1 VPQAA
6 ALEYQNRIAARTATR
21 EALDRTDARF
31 AHARLATVF
40 GTILIG
46 VAIWR
51 GVISAWWLLLPA
63 VLFAWLIQRH
73 DRVVRSRADAARGIR
88 FYERGV
94 ARIEDR
100 WSGAGEPGE
109 RFRDDRHVYA
119 NDLDL
124 FGTGS
129 LFELLS
135 LARTYAG
142 EETLAR
148 WLTTPADGTEVRARQ
163 EAVRELGPALDFREQ
178 LAIAGTEVRESVR
191 TGRLIEWAESPLPPS
206 GALSGFTAFFAG
218 AVIVAITCM
227 AFTSVWWPLA
237 TLVVLQAI
245 VFRQLQ
251 DHINRIVSGKDPKTA
266 ADFVADALVHRTL
279 DLEVLTGLLKTL
291 EPQPFEGAR
300 LRQLQARLNVDGQP
314 ASSVVHRLH
323 RYSEIHSGDK
333 NTAIVPLTFFLFG
346 HLEIA
351 LALAAMLQ
359 LVRPVISV
367 AVARWRNRYGGRVR
381 AWLDTIAEFE
391 ALTSLSAYHYEH
403 PDDPF
408 PQIVGSGSSIAPPA
422 LFDAVQLGHPLLPS
436 DRMVTNDIHLGTETQ
451 QLLVVSG
458 SNMSGKS
465 TLLRTVGINAV
476 LALAGAPVR
485 AASLRLSPLAVGAT
499 LRIQDS
505 LLEGRSRFYAE
516 ITRIREMADIA
527 AGSVPL
533 LFLLDELFHGTNSHD
548 RLAGAE
554 GVLRSLLD
562 RGGIGLIT
570 THDLAV
576 TAVAEALAPRAANV
590 HFQDWFDGTEMR
602 FDYLMKPGPVTHS
615 NALALM
621 RAVGLEIP
629 SVVGVRDSGIGPRE

>member
-1 VPQAA
+1 M
-6 ALEYQNRIAARTATR
+6 
-21 EALDRTDARF
+21 DARF
-31 AHARLATVF
+31 AHARLATVG
-40 GTILIG
+40 GTILI
-46 VAIWR
+46 AIAAWR
-51 GVISAWWLLLPA
+51 SVLSAWWLLLP
-63 VLFAWLIQRH
+63 VVVFVWLLQRH
-73 DRVVRSRADAARGIR
+73 DRVLRTRADAIRGIR
-88 FYERGV
+88 FYERGL

-100 WSGAGEPGE
+100 WRGGGEPGE

-124 FGTGS
+124 FGRGS

-148 WLTTPADGTEVRARQ
+148 WLLTPAAAVEVRERQ
-163 EAVRELGPALDFREQ
+163 DAVLELGPMLDLREQ

-191 TGRLIEWAESPLPPS
+191 TGRLLEWAESPLPPS
-206 GALSGFTAFFAG
+206 RALAAFTAFFGVALV
-218 AVIVAITCM
+218 AVTAYM
-227 AFTSVWWPLA
+227 GFTSVWWPLGL
-237 TLVVLQAI
+237 LVLLQGL
-245 VFRQLQ
+245 VFRQFR
-251 DHINRIVSGKDPKTA
+251 DRINRIVSGKDPEAA

-279 DLEVLTGLLKTL
+279 DLDVLTGLLKTL
-291 EPQPFEGAR
+291 ERQHFQGAR
-300 LRQLQARLNVDGQP
+300 LRQLQARLKAEGQP
-314 ASSVVHRLH
+314 ASRIIRRLH

-333 NTAIVPLTFFLFG
+333 NAAVIPVVFFLFG
-346 HLEIA
+346 QIEIA
-351 LALAAMLQ
+351 LTLAALLQ
-359 LVRPVISV
+359 LLRPVISV
-367 AVARWRNRYGGRVR
+367 AVARWRTRYGGQVR

-391 ALTSLSAYHYEH
+391 ALTSLSAYQYEH

-408 PQIVGSGSSIAPPA
+408 PEIVATDGSSGSRVV
-422 LFDAVQLGHPLLPS
+422 FDGVRLGHPLLPA
-436 DRMVTNDIHLGTETQ
+436 DRMVPNDVPLGTGT

-485 AASLRLSPLAVGAT
+485 ATSLRLTPLAVGAT

-516 ITRIREMADIA
+516 ITRIRELADIA
-527 AGSVPL
+527 AGPTPL

-548 RLAGAE
+548 RLAGSE

-562 RGGIGLIT
+562 RGAIGLIT

-576 TAVAEALAPRAANV
+576 TAVADALAPRAANV

-621 RAVGLEIP
+621 RAVGLDVP
-629 SVVGVRDSGIGPRE
+629 SAVGARGLGGSGAREAGGNHVATETNPSG